1 MKELS
6 SQEKQLLLAASTNIN
21 TNPNRFSEANKAS
34 ALQLL
39 LQIKQQMNTPA
50 NIQPIKRVIII

>member
-1 MKELS
+1 MKEPNL
-6 SQEKQLLLAASTNIN
+6 QEKHLPLGNNS
-21 TNPNRFSEANKAS
+21 NRFSEANKAS

-39 LQIKQQMNTPA
+39 LQIKQQLSAPA